1 MSENQSD
8 KVQKKGPTARYIALL
23 GAGATTLAVLNM
35 MTNGAEAQSSA
46 VMTLQYLALAGG
58 LVALIGGLIMM
69 ATAAK
74 E

>member
-8 KVQKKGPTARYIALL
+8 KVHKKGPTARYIALL

-35 MTNGAEAQSSA
+35 MTNGAEAPSSA
-46 VMTLQYLALAGG
+46 VMTLQYAALAGG
-58 LVALIGGLIMM
+58 LFALIGGLIMM